1 VAIGTVEKHMSD
13 SDFSVES
20 LEAEM
25 SMSKMQLYRKL
36 KALTDQSP
44 SEFIRT
50 IRLKRAAA
58 LLGAKSGTITEI
70 AYEVGFNNLSYFAKC
85 FKEMYGVTPSEYT
98 DQSPAPVK

>member
-1 VAIGTVEKHMSD
+1 
-13 SDFSVES
+13 
-20 LEAEM
+20 
-25 SMSKMQLYRKL
+25 MQLYRKL

-85 FKEMYGVTPSEYT
+85 FKEMYGVTPSEYN